1 MPVPRVT
8 IACYVSGHGL
18 GHASRVI
25 EVLRALRAVG
35 GGTVRIVVRTAA
47 PRWLFELTLGGPA
60 GGSGSGTA
68 VPPVSGDIAAGRR
81 PPRADCDT
89 AATGWPLP
97 GSPGSMSTGT
107 GSTPGDV
114 ELRPGECDTGIV
126 QIDALCPDVRASVL
140 RAAAFHRGLD
150 RRAAEEAMLLRDAG
164 AALVVADMPPLA
176 FAAAARAGIPAMA
189 FGNFTWDWIYE
200 GYPETAALAPDL
212 VPTLREAY
220 RMARGAWRL
229 PMWGGFEGIENV
241 VDVPFVARRAAR
253 DPRETRRAFGLPAD
267 TPVALVSFGGYGI
280 RDLAWDRLDCLA
292 DYTVVVTDVPGAGGG
307 FRARPPRLVHLD
319 DAAIYG
325 RGWRYEDLVAAADVV
340 VTKPGYGIIA
350 ECIANRTALLYTSR
364 GPFREYDVLVRE
376 MPRYLRCGFIDQ
388 EALRAGRW
396 RAALDAVLARPRP
409 PETPRVDGA

>member
-1 MPVPRVT
+1 
-8 IACYVSGHGL
+8 
-18 GHASRVI
+18 
-25 EVLRALRAVG
+25 
-35 GGTVRIVVRTAA
+35 
-47 PRWLFELTLGGPA
+47 
-60 GGSGSGTA
+60 
-68 VPPVSGDIAAGRR
+68 
-81 PPRADCDT
+81 
-89 AATGWPLP
+89 
-97 GSPGSMSTGT
+97 MSTGT

-114 ELRPGECDTGIV
+114 ELRPAECDTGIV

-140 RAAAFHRGLD
+140 RAAAFHRDLN

-164 AALVVADMPPLA
+164 AALVVADIPPLA
-176 FAAAARAGIPAMA
+176 FTAAARAGIPAFA
-189 FGNFTWDWIYE
+189 LGNFTWDWIYE
-200 GYPETAALAPDL
+200 GYPETGALAPDL
-212 VPTLREAY
+212 VPAIREAY
-220 RMARGAWRL
+220 AAARGAWRL

-241 VDVPFVARRAAR
+241 VDVPFVARRTTR

-280 RDLAWDRLDCLA
+280 GDLAWDRLDCLA
-292 DYTVVVTDVPGAGGG
+292 EYTVVVTDVPGAGGE
-307 FRARPPRLVHLD
+307 FRACPPRLLHLS
-319 DAAIYG
+319 DAMIYG

-409 PETPRVDGA
+409 PETPRVDGAEAVAHALLDRLADCAPR